1 MLLSGNGIIV
11 LIARF
16 ETSDPHETWY
26 RIAPKFRRRRDAA

>member
-16 ETSDPHETWY
+16 ETSDLHDMWY
-26 RIAPKFRRRRDAA
+26 RIAPKSRRRRDAA